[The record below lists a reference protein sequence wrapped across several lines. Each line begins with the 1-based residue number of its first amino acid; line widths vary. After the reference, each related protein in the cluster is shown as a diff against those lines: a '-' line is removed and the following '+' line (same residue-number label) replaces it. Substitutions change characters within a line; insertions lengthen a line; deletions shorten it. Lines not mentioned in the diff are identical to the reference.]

1 MQTSSN
7 SSFPFAGTT
16 DLAAQNA
23 LMQGLG
29 FNPQNISTNTQSAMG
44 GFIQNSQPIG
54 YPVFDQSL
62 QNNFQTTQNALNMNQ
77 LNPMLMQQSMG
88 QQLQGFNMSQNQMA
102 SQLQMQQQMFGGS
115 GNPSIIPSFGG
126 DANQL
131 QQMNSYG
138 GMNPLLAQSLQG
150 AQMQNMYG
158 TTDAMNMA
166 FQGMMSAQRGQ
177 LSNSERDNYYSN
189 NNDGALRLNTVYVS
203 NLPQNLD
210 HEMLKNQFSKAGPI
224 KLNSKSGMPMIWIFK
239 DRGVPKGDALVTY
252 ENNSSASNA
261 VSYFKEHDFNGRRI
275 EVRIATNAE
284 RPILAPPS
292 GGQSNGNMDRRGG
305 GNQYKIESI
314 SRNNDYDC
322 DPYDWQKREDD
333 GFNKP
338 RDFRNNRNNRG
349 PDWICS
355 KCNNNNFSWRESCNR
370 CQEPKAEN
378 AVEVQKSDRGRGFNG
393 NRSNNRTVHRNMNPR
408 SQDGGP
414 MRGPKRSQSRPE
426 PY

>member
-1 MQTSSN
+1 MQTTSN
-7 SSFPFAGTT
+7 TSFPFGSST
-16 DLAAQNA
+16 DLATQNA
-23 LMQGLG
+23 IMQGLG
-29 FNPQNISTNTQSAMG
+29 FNPQNISSSNPGAMS

-62 QNNFQTTQNALNMNQ
+62 QNNFQTTPNALNMNQ
-77 LNPMLMQQSMG
+77 INPMLMQQGMS
-88 QQLQGFNMSQNQMA
+88 QQLQGFNMSQNQMT
-102 SQLQMQQQMFGGS
+102 SQLPIQMQQQMFGAN
-115 GNPSIIPSFGG
+115 GNPIIPSFGG
-126 DANQL
+126 DANQI

-138 GMNPLLAQSLQG
+138 GMNPLLAQSLQD
-150 AQMQNMYG
+150 MYG
-158 TTDAMNMA
+158 GSDAMNMA

-177 LSNSERDNYYSN
+177 LN
-189 NNDGALRLNTVYVS
+189 GALRLNTVYVS

-210 HEMLKNQFSKAGPI
+210 HEMLKNQFSKSGSI

-252 ENNSSASNA
+252 DSNSSATNA
-261 VSYFKEHDFNGRRI
+261 VAYFKDHDFNGRRI

-292 GGQSNGNMDRRGG
+292 SGQNNGGMDRRGG

-314 SRNNDYDC
+314 SRNNDYENDS
-322 DPYDWQKREDD
+322 YDWQKREDG
-333 GFNKP
+333 GFKQ
-338 RDFRNNRNNRG
+338 RDFRSNNNNGNNRNNDRNNRG
-349 PDWICS
+349 PDWICA

-378 AVEVQKSDRGRGFNG
+378 AIEVHKQDRGRGFNG
-393 NRSNNRTVHRNMNPR
+393 GRSNNRTVPRNSNPR
-408 SQDGGP
+408 NEGGP
-414 MRGPKRSQSRPE
+414 MRGPKRSTSRPE